1 MRSVAQT
8 EPPAGRLPA
17 PAVRRPAWGSGA
29 GRPGRLQR
37 RFGWISVLAGAVIVA
52 MTYFPLVFV
61 VSNSLKSGQNIFIYR
76 DSSKDGVAVEVGV
89 EVSDRFEPVDDVVY
103 SETPQGDAAVTTHTG
118 SYSGLGAAHEAIIR
132 WCKEHGVAR
141 TGVWWELYGDW
152 QEDPARLET
161 EVYYSVRR

>member
-1 MRSVAQT
+1 VPHHVVIRSEPSRRVAVVRDRRKWADLGKKLI
-8 EPPAGRLPA
+8 PLLDRVYVAARAGK
-17 PAVRRPAWGSGA
+17 
-29 GRPGRLQR
+29 
-37 RFGWISVLAGAVIVA
+37 VIQ
-52 MTYFPLVFV
+52 
-61 VSNSLKSGQNIFIYR
+61 SGQNIFIYR